1 MFTELIEPVD
11 VSDSELAKFWGA
23 DLAELT
29 AYQQALIAELF
40 KKLKKRQL
48 GSITNP
54 AQSFGYSATCST
66 T

>member
-1 MFTELIEPVD
+1 VFTELIEPVD

-48 GSITNP
+48 GSVTNP
-54 AQSFGYSATCST
+54 AQTFGCSATCPT